1 MFARPMRL
9 APLLVLFLAGCVRG
23 PVQQVNVAGTVF
35 LRGRPL
41 PGGMI
46 TLVSAN
52 GLSATAVIDTDG
64 HFQIKAPVGDGKLG
78 VENRMLL
85 PGAARQVHKM
95 QHPREIGVQTLTGTF
110 VPIPNKYHQVDTSGL
125 TWHVTPSTQS
135 LDIQLD

>member
-1 MFARPMRL
+1 MFARPIRL
-9 APLLVLFLAGCVRG
+9 APLLVLCLAGCGRS

-85 PGAARQVHKM
+85 PGASRQVHKL
-95 QHPREIGVQTLTGTF
+95 QNPQASNLQTLSGTF
-110 VPIPNKYHQVDTSGL
+110 VPIPDKYHRVDTSGL
-125 TWHVTPSTQS
+125 TWNVTPGTQT
-135 LDIQLD
+135 LDIQMD